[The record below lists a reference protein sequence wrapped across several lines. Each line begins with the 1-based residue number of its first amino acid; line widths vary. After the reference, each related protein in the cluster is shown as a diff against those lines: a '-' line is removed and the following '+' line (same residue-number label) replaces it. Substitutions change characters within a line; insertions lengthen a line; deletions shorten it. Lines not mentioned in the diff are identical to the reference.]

1 MSNTDLMQYFYTD
14 KDTNSIPISVVLKS
28 EFSTWKKNQS
38 KYLQNWIEASLFKA
52 KTSNVLRI
60 PNAQGA
66 LDKVLVV
73 ADIENLTWC
82 LGLCVKQL
90 PAGKYHIDSSCK
102 DNEQLYIGWGLG
114 AYQYI
119 EYKKGQD
126 NICKLHIDGAID
138 KNQLTAIIQA
148 VTVVRDM
155 VNAPASDMMPQH
167 ISKECEAITQ
177 EFGLKISECIG
188 DNLITEN

>member
-14 KDTNSIPISVVLKS
+14 KDTNSIPINVVLKS

-82 LGLCVKQL
+82 LGLCAKQL
-90 PAGKYHIDSSCK
+90 PAGNYHIAAQHK
-102 DNEQLYIGWGLG
+102 DNDQIYLGWCLG
-114 AYQYI
+114 AYQFSQ
-119 EYKKGQD
+119 YKKS
-126 NICKLHIDGAID
+126 KLRKSLYIRI
-138 KNQLTAIIQA
+138 
-148 VTVVRDM
+148 
-155 VNAPASDMMPQH
+155 
-167 ISKECEAITQ
+167 
-177 EFGLKISECIG
+177 
-188 DNLITEN
+188 